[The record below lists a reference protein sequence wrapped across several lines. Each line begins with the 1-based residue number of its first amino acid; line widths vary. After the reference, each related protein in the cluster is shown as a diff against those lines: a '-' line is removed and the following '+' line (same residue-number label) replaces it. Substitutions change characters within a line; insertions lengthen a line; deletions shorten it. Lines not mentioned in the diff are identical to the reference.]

1 MVPYIVADQY
11 HVIELRPNDVTAE
24 VYYGYAIENLPRP
37 AMNPMG
43 NLGKLLHH
51 SSWGY
56 NKITSMILCSGEG
69 NDVIR
74 TSLEK
79 NRSSNNIEIGF
90 DDQEFMT
97 IARGSRAVI
106 LMTETFCNP
115 LDENH
120 CSAPCYQC
128 FR

>member
-1 MVPYIVADQY
+1 MAPYIVADQY

-51 SSWGY
+51 SSGGY

-69 NDVIR
+69 SDVTR
-74 TSLEK
+74 ASLK
-79 NRSSNNIEIGF
+79 NRSSNNMEIGF
-90 DDQEFMT
+90 DDQAFMT
-97 IARGSRAVI
+97 IARRSRTAI
-106 LMTETFCNP
+106 LTAETFCSP
-115 LDENH
+115 LDEH
-120 CSAPCYQC
+120 HYSTPYYQC
-128 FR
+128 FL